1 MYLCGV
7 ILVDMNLEPKFKVEL
22 HDDAVEFLRRV
33 DEKSRQKI
41 VSNMHRASLCLDPKL
56 LKKLTGDIWEF
67 RTLYA
72 GKQYRMLAFWDRRG
86 GEDTLVIATHGF
98 IKKVSKVPQKE
109 IDKAK
114 AIMKLYFEK

>member
-1 MYLCGV
+1 
-7 ILVDMNLEPKFKVEL
+7 MNLNAKFRVEL
-22 HDDAVEFLRRV
+22 HDEAVEFLRRV
-33 DEKSRQKI
+33 DVKTREKI
-41 VSNMHRASLCLDPKL
+41 VSNMHKASLCLDPKL

-72 GKQYRMLAFWDRRG
+72 GKQYRMLAFWDKRDG
-86 GEDTLVIATHGF
+86 KETLVIATHGF

-114 AIMKLYFEK
+114 NIMELYFQRR